1 MGRYM
6 PPKKT
11 GTALMGQKAEE
22 ITKHNKKQKVRI
34 LTSEEIE
41 AHLEEARLKE
51 EADKEADKELNEK
64 VKGKKI

>member
-22 ITKHNKKQKVRI
+22 ITKHNKKSKVKI
-34 LTSEEIE
+34 LTPEEIE
-41 AHLEEARLKE
+41 AHLEESRLKE
-51 EADKEADKELNEK
+51 EAELEADKTLNEE
-64 VKGKKI
+64 VKGKRI